1 MSIHKVL
8 CQTTGS
14 MFKMSSCVGNIS
26 RVLFIRVS
34 SYKFLLLIKVLILN
48 LRNSSTDI
56 MLNFRT
62 TFVNKKG
69 EVVSKSSSIAFH
81 YLKGWFILDLVAA
94 LPFDLIYASDM
105 SEMVREH

>member
-1 MSIHKVL
+1 
-8 CQTTGS
+8 
-14 MFKMSSCVGNIS
+14 
-26 RVLFIRVS
+26 
-34 SYKFLLLIKVLILN
+34 
-48 LRNSSTDI
+48 